1 MLRLVFLIPALIFLA
16 PLMIIALSSL
26 LVFNGSPGQCGGG
39 RRISAD
45 PQLAF
50 TYDQRWI
57 AFNAQLINGLPAT
70 LNVTEDEATSRADL
84 FLAQSNAPIDDLRV
98 CMVDGGADINGK
110 IDTPLGPDI
119 EVRVKG
125 SADLSGR
132 HPDASIDSIRIGAM
146 PAFVTRPFHSLVSR
160 VIDHEMNRIELDH
173 RLSVDIREGETTI
186 TGTP

>member
-1 MLRLVFLIPALIFLA
+1 MLRLIFMIPALIVLA
-16 PLMIIALSSL
+16 PLVIIVVSSL
-26 LVFNGSPGQCGGG
+26 LVFNGSPGTCGGG
-39 RRISAD
+39 RQISAE
-45 PQLAF
+45 PLLAF
-50 TYDQRWI
+50 AYDQRWL

-98 CMVDGGADINGK
+98 CMVDGGGDINGK

-125 SADLSGR
+125 SVDLSGR
-132 HPDASIDSIRIGAM
+132 HPDANIDSIRIGAM
-146 PAFVTRPFHSLVSR
+146 PAVVTRPFHGLVSR
-160 VIDHEMNRIELDH
+160 IIDNEMERIELDH
-173 RLSVDIREGETTI
+173 RLDVNIRERETTI